1 MEKPLPKNNPEYFI
15 QLALIAVAAAVILF
29 VWEGHTGF
37 SLWDEGYLWY
47 DVQRTMMGEVP
58 TRDFMAYDPGRYYW
72 SAAIMSL
79 MGDNGIVAL
88 RVALAIF
95 QAIGLF
101 IGLVLVS
108 RNATKSNLA
117 IWLAVALIVLAIWM
131 LPRHKIF
138 DISISIAQVGALAF
152 LVHKPSIRRYF
163 LAGLCVGL
171 FAVFGRNHGLY
182 GLVGGLGV
190 MAYLAYRRESG
201 PALIKAFAAWSAGIM
216 VGYLPMLIMF
226 VSISGFAS
234 AFWDGIHYLLFEFKA
249 TNFPLPIPWPWRV
262 PFGQIPLL
270 DAVRGVLNGLFYIGL
285 IVFGVLSIAWVFIRR
300 SRKQPVAPQFVAAA
314 FMVLPYAH
322 YAYSRAD
329 INHLAQGIFPFLIG
343 CLVFLSTRPA
353 KIKWPFAAL
362 LCGASLLVIFPTH
375 PGWKCRVGQNCVDT
389 DVAGDNLR
397 VDVRTASAVALLK
410 QLDKKFASGDRSFM
424 VAPFWPGAYAVLKK
438 KSPIWEIYPIKP
450 QSLSFQEKEIQR
462 IEKANPGFILI
473 IDAPLDGRDELRYR
487 NTHPV
492 IEQYIHDHYD
502 RMTGIIGDP
511 AFQLYTSRN

>member
-201 PALIKAFAAWSAGIM
+201 PA
-216 VGYLPMLIMF
+216 Y
-226 VSISGFAS
+226 
-234 AFWDGIHYLLFEFKA
+234 
-249 TNFPLPIPWPWRV
+249 
-262 PFGQIPLL
+262 
-270 DAVRGVLNGLFYIGL
+270 
-285 IVFGVLSIAWVFIRR
+285 
-300 SRKQPVAPQFVAAA
+300 
-314 FMVLPYAH
+314 
-322 YAYSRAD
+322 
-329 INHLAQGIFPFLIG
+329 
-343 CLVFLSTRPA
+343 C
-353 KIKWPFAAL
+353 
-362 LCGASLLVIFPTH
+362 
-375 PGWKCRVGQNCVDT
+375 
-389 DVAGDNLR
+389 
-397 VDVRTASAVALLK
+397 
-410 QLDKKFASGDRSFM
+410 
-424 VAPFWPGAYAVLKK
+424 
-438 KSPIWEIYPIKP
+438 
-450 QSLSFQEKEIQR
+450 
-462 IEKANPGFILI
+462 
-473 IDAPLDGRDELRYR
+473 
-487 NTHPV
+487 
-492 IEQYIHDHYD
+492 
-502 RMTGIIGDP
+502 
-511 AFQLYTSRN
+511 